1 MKKLRIISSVGLIFF
16 LMVAIRCSDSSTS
29 NPSPSLFDLTGTV
42 TYPNTSGVATPAV
55 GATVTLLT
63 PSSGVLVTL
72 ADNTG
77 KYAFLNLE
85 NGSYSLSSTYYAVPT
100 NTGGRLDGLNFAT
113 ESDASISISS
123 ADLAKDLSLVSTG
136 QTGASVEP
144 IVIDYQWSTG
154 TSAYV
159 NAGAYTYDGTH
170 SPITF
175 TFPYRGN
182 EADFIGAFAQLS
194 KLLVSVDP
202 ANPSAGTIS
211 AEVDMASVNTRTAG
225 GRDPVIQNGANE
237 TGTPNNY
244 QFSPETM
251 FSVMGCISGTF
262 GITAD
267 GTLPSLIVNDNGD
280 RYAQFNVVAGGISKY
295 GDGYVAKGNLTWRGF
310 TVPIEMWFKLSP
322 KWIDAPSAG
331 NGSSNNRTYSGFE
344 AKFLMDPYNK
354 FNIRSSSVNE
364 AIIRINISVV
374 AYHL

>member
-1 MKKLRIISSVGLIFF
+1 MKKLRIISSIALI
-16 LMVAIRCSDSSTS
+16 LLLLIGTRCSDTKTT
-29 NPSPSLFDLTGTV
+29 PAPSLSKLTGTV

-63 PSSGVLVTL
+63 PASGVLVTL
-72 ADNTG
+72 TDIAG
-77 KYAFLNLE
+77 KYTFLNLE
-85 NGSYSLSSTYYAVPT
+85 NGAYSLSSSFYAVPT

-113 ESDASISISS
+113 ESDAAVTMSS
-123 ADLAKDLSLVSTG
+123 AELTKDLSLVNTG
-136 QTGASVEP
+136 QSGSSVEA
-144 IVIDYQWSTG
+144 IAIDYQWSTG

-159 NAGAYTYDGTH
+159 NTGAYTFDGTH

-194 KLLVSVDP
+194 KLIVSVDP

-211 AEVDMASVNTRTAG
+211 AEVDMLSVNTRTAG

-244 QFSPETM
+244 QFSPETI

-262 GITAD
+262 GIAAD
-267 GTLPSLIVNDNGD
+267 GALPSLIVNDNGD

-310 TVPIEMWFKLSP
+310 TVPTEMWFKLVP
-322 KWIDAPSAG
+322 KWLDTPSSG
-331 NGSSNNRTYSGFE
+331 NGTTNNRIYSGFE

-354 FNIRSSSVNE
+354 FNIRSGSVNE